1 MPVDGSD
8 QFVQLM
14 AHLAESLPDLADQ
27 LRQEVRQGRV
37 ASEQRLKQVGEYQA
51 RASRLAAADLPP
63 LGKADIAVLP
73 YTDDESIELA
83 RTAVLTLAETMYASR
98 QAALDIASK
107 RDMELTIEFG
117 DPELETLSS
126 LDLKTEAERARAALA
141 TVRALLSEGTDV
153 SVGAIQ

>member
-1 MPVDGSD
+1 
-8 QFVQLM
+8 M
-14 AHLAESLPDLADQ
+14 ARLTERLPDLADQ

-73 YTDDESIELA
+73 YTDDESVELA
-83 RTAVLTLAETMYASR
+83 RMAVLPLAETMYASR
-98 QAALDIASK
+98 KAALDIAS
-107 RDMELTIEFG
+107 RREMELTVEFG
-117 DPELETLSS
+117 DPELEIPSS
-126 LDLKTEAERARAALA
+126 LDLKAETEHARATLA

>member
-8 QFVQLM
+8 QFADLM
-14 AHLAESLPDLADQ
+14 AYLAERLPDLADQ
-27 LRQEVRQGRV
+27 LRQEVRQGRI

-83 RTAVLTLAETMYASR
+83 RMAVLTLAETMYASR
-98 QAALDIASK
+98 KAVLDIAS
-107 RDMELTIEFG
+107 RQEMGLTVKFG
-117 DPELETLSS
+117 DPELETPSS
-126 LDLKTEAERARAALA
+126 LDLKAETEHARAALA